1 HLLSRWLAVVTRAFN
16 NLVDL
21 FRIPPP
27 VTSQV
32 LRRIELLEQHII
44 LPIKAAWIAILLRPA
59 NYSWIGEQA
68 TNLEVNPTSA
78 YCVFWSYVAFSI
90 GAGMLILFLRRIPPT
105 LSEATVFAST
115 LVDGIFLGVLTV
127 VTGGYNSPLYYI
139 FLALIVRTAVVVP
152 RATSQLLLN

>member
-1 HLLSRWLAVVTRAFN
+1 RHRTGSSAAHGLIYSKPLGNRRGRPNALLMNVSDAPEVTRHSSGLRPRAVTRSPHLGYGGTHLLSRWLAVVTRAFN

-78 YCVFWSYVAFSI
+78 YCVFWSYVA
-90 GAGMLILFLRRIPPT
+90 
-105 LSEATVFAST
+105 
-115 LVDGIFLGVLTV
+115 
-127 VTGGYNSPLYYI
+127 
-139 FLALIVRTAVVVP
+139 
-152 RATSQLLLN
+152 